1 MKSYPLQCVSVQ
13 MLYLWLFYG
22 WLAIV
27 SRRFFSEHGYIW
39 SIVTGYFINK
49 PAPVDQKVDSAIHWI
64 NLYPVDKVIGFS
76 NKYPLDGD
84 FSGG

>member
-1 MKSYPLQCVSVQ
+1 MCVSANVVP
-13 MLYLWLFYG
+13 MTFLRVGSY
-22 WLAIV
+22 
-27 SRRFFSEHGYIW
+27 RFLTHGYIW